1 MQKIPGRSGRTNKPT
16 GTHLNKI
23 SLEHNMPSV
32 TLHILGFLACTM
44 VIVWSGTKLARY
56 GDAIAEL
63 TGLGKAWIGLILM
76 ASVTSLPELLNG
88 ISAVSILQE
97 PDLAAGDIFGS
108 CVFNLL
114 ILSFIDAR
122 IKMPLTSIVK
132 SSHLFAGLWS
142 ILLLC
147 TTAMAILLSAVTPNI
162 GWINLFTFVNI
173 TVYMFA
179 IWAIFRHEKQATP
192 EVSAPTADTGL
203 TLKNAV
209 VFYILN
215 ALVVIVAA
223 VFLPYFGN
231 HIAESAGVSQ
241 TFFGTLFLAIATSL
255 PELVVS
261 FAAIRIGNFDM
272 LVGNLLGSNI
282 FNILILAIDDIF
294 YATGNLYAHINNSH
308 LISIIAI
315 IIMTVITGIGLSI
328 KRQKK
333 NWLLSFD
340 TFLILIIY
348 ILLMIFLFFHPEL
361 SV

>member
-1 MQKIPGRSGRTNKPT
+1 
-16 GTHLNKI
+16 
-23 SLEHNMPSV
+23 
-32 TLHILGFLACTM
+32 
-44 VIVWSGTKLARY
+44 
-56 GDAIAEL
+56 
-63 TGLGKAWIGLILM
+63 
-76 ASVTSLPELLNG
+76 
-88 ISAVSILQE
+88 
-97 PDLAAGDIFGS
+97 
-108 CVFNLL
+108 
-114 ILSFIDAR
+114 
-122 IKMPLTSIVK
+122 
-132 SSHLFAGLWS
+132 
-142 ILLLC
+142 
-147 TTAMAILLSAVTPNI
+147 
-162 GWINLFTFVNI
+162 
-173 TVYMFA
+173 
-179 IWAIFRHEKQATP
+179 
-192 EVSAPTADTGL
+192 
-203 TLKNAV
+203 V

-294 YATGNLYAHINNSH
+294 YTTGNLYAHINNSH